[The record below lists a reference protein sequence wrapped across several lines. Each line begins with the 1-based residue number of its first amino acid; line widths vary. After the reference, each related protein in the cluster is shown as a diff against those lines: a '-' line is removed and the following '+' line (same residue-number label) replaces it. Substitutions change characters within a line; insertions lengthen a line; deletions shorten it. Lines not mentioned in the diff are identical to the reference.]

1 MRTQLFFG
9 AAIAALM
16 IPAAASA
23 QETTS
28 IIRGTVTKGDA
39 PVVGATVVAT
49 DVNSGT
55 RSSTTTGSDG
65 AFSLPGLR
73 AGGPYTVDVTSPE
86 GNTSVTDIFT
96 VVQQAYDLPISLAEA
111 ESAGDIV
118 VTASSIRGA
127 GNNSGGPQTIL
138 TRADISKVASVNRDV
153 RDLQRRDPFAT
164 LDLTNGRAVSFAGVN
179 PRFNRFTING
189 VQVGDNFGLNS
200 DASPTGRG
208 PVPLDAIGQ
217 FSVSIAPYDIRQGNF
232 TGGAIDTVLASG
244 TNEFHGT
251 GFYSVSRD
259 ELQGSRIG
267 TLQIPIPNYNSQTYG
282 ATIRG
287 PIIPDTL
294 FFMISGER
302 NTDPRPLPISQI
314 NQVPNLTQATIDAVS
329 AIAQSRYGFDAG
341 GVIGITNNLDEK
353 IVGRIDW
360 NVTPGQKLSLSY
372 INAFDSRDVQNNS
385 STSAANPS
393 LGLGSNYH
401 RATQLLRAG
410 IVQLNSDWTSK
421 LSTEAR
427 ILYRSSRNGRVPL
440 GGATGFAQ
448 FRVCTEAT
456 STVLGTNLAI
466 TCAPGTPVVALGTEQ
481 FTQTNELFFDEYGAS
496 LLARY
501 SAGRHEIKALFEYDQ
516 RRINNFFI
524 PSSLGV
530 YYFDSLAD
538 FSDGNASQ
546 LLYGAA
552 TRSPA
557 TTAAADFRYGQY
569 TLGLQDD
576 WQVTDDLKLNLG
588 IRYDVYAQNP
598 DLTLNPNYVNRFGF
612 ANNNNYK
619 GLDNFQPRI
628 GFNYKPLN
636 KLQIRGGFGIFGGG
650 SPDIYLANSYGNTGV
665 LTNAI
670 TVARASPVASAPP
683 VGAQATATCTAP
695 FTGANAA
702 VCTDALNNVTGT
714 SIPAS
719 VNGNTV
725 NNLASLV
732 NAPTA
737 SLAQNFRLPSV
748 YKWTLSADYNLF
760 GFNLGVDFL
769 HTEANQAISFTD
781 IRSVV
786 TGTLPDGRPRYAPL
800 TSLGAPNSDANADIV
815 LTNTSRGYSNIIVAR
830 FSKVDDFGLSYGGS
844 YTYQDVRDVSP
855 ATASQATSLYG
866 QAAAIDPNNPAFGH
880 SNDETRWQF
889 KYNIGFDHAFFGDY
903 RTVFQLFGET
913 RAGRN
918 FSFTGQSTGARSA
931 VFGTTNSNVNAQTR
945 YLLYVPT
952 GLDDSRVSY
961 DTTATRDSLD
971 TLINSTALNR
981 YRGRVADKN
990 IARSRAFTRIDLHLE
1005 QEIPTF
1011 VGKSRITLFADIENL
1026 PNLLNSNWGGLRQF
1040 GFPYTAAVVQVA
1052 CLATATPTGTAPAA
1066 GVTNTA
1072 SNQVCSQYRY
1082 SQFTAPNTSV
1092 PSSLNSLY
1100 LIRVGARFTF

>member
-1 MRTQLFFG
+1 MRYQLFIG
-9 AAIAALM
+9 AAVAALA

-23 QETTS
+23 QETTTQ
-28 IIRGTVTKGDA
+28 IRGTVTSNGQA
-39 PVVGATVVAT
+39 IVGAEIVVT
-49 DVNSGT
+49 DVNTST
-55 RSSTTTGSDG
+55 RSTATTDGSG
-65 AFSLPGLR
+65 QFSASGLR
-73 AGGPYTVDVTSPE
+73 GGGPYTVDVTSSA
-86 GNTSVTDIFT
+86 GSTSITDIYT
-96 VVQQAYDLPISLAEA
+96 VVGQPYDLPIEIADSQN
-111 ESAGDIV
+111 DIV
-118 VTASSIRGA
+118 VTASTIKGA
-127 GNNSGGPQTIL
+127 GSRSNGPQTIL
-138 TRADISKVASVNRDV
+138 SARDISKVASVNRDV

-164 LDLTNGRAVSFAGVN
+164 LDLSNGRAVSFAGVN

-217 FSVSIAPYDIRQGNF
+217 FSVSIAPYDVRQGNF
-232 TGGAIDTVLASG
+232 VGGAIDTVLASG

-267 TLQIPIPNYNSQTYG
+267 ALSVPIPNYNSETYG
-282 ATIRG
+282 ATFRG
-287 PIIPDTL
+287 PIIKDTL
-294 FFMISGER
+294 FFMVSAER

-360 NVTPGQKLSLSY
+360 NITTGQKLSLSY

-385 STSAANPS
+385 STSSANPS
-393 LGLGSNYH
+393 LGLGSNYYK
-401 RATQLLRAG
+401 ATQLLRAG
-410 IVQLNSDWTSK
+410 IIQLNSDWTDK

-427 ILYRSSRNGRVPL
+427 LLYRSSRNGRVPL

-456 STVLGTNLAI
+456 STVSGSNQAV
-466 TCAPGTPVVALGTEQ
+466 TCAAGTPVIAFGTEQ
-481 FTQTNELFFDEYGAS
+481 FTQTNELFFDEYGGS

-501 SAGRHEIKALFEYDQ
+501 TAGDHEFKALFEYDQ
-516 RRINNFFI
+516 RRITNFFI

-538 FSDGNASQ
+538 FNDGNASQ
-546 LLYGAA
+546 LLYGTA
-552 TRSPA
+552 TRLPA

-569 TLGLQDD
+569 TFGFQDD
-576 WQVTDDLKLNLG
+576 WQVTGNLKLNLG
-588 IRYDVYAQNP
+588 IRYDLYAQNP
-598 DLTLNPNYVNRFGF
+598 DLTLNQNYVNRFGF
-612 ANNNNYK
+612 ANTNNYK
-619 GLDNFQPRI
+619 GLDNFQPRV
-628 GFNYKPLN
+628 GFNYKPIDNLT
-636 KLQIRGGFGIFGGG
+636 IRGGFGIFGGG
-650 SPDIYLANSYGNTGV
+650 SPDIYLSNSYGNTGV

-670 TVARASPVASAPP
+670 TVARATAVASAPP
-683 VGAQATATCTAP
+683 AGAQATATCTAP
-695 FTGANAA
+695 FTGANAN
-702 VCTDALNNVTGT
+702 VCTDALNNVSGT
-714 SIPAS
+714 SIPTS
-719 VNGNTV
+719 VSNNAINNT
-725 NNLASLV
+725 ASLV

-760 GFNLGVDFL
+760 GFDIGFDFL
-769 HTEANQAISFTD
+769 HTQARQAISFTD
-781 IRSVV
+781 IRSVQI
-786 TGTLPDGRPRYAPL
+786 GTLPDGRPRYAPV

-815 LTNTSRGYSNIIVAR
+815 LTNTTRGYSNIIVAR
-830 FSKVDDFGLSYGGS
+830 FSKVHDFGLSYGGS

-880 SNDETRWQF
+880 SSDETRWAF

-918 FSFTGQSTGARSA
+918 FSFTGQGTGARSS
-931 VFGTTNSNVNAQTR
+931 VFGTTNSNTNAQTR

-952 GLDDSRVSY
+952 STSDPLVSY
-961 DTTATRDSLD
+961 DSAATRDSLD
-971 TLINSTALNR
+971 ALINSTALNR
-981 YRGRVADKN
+981 YRGRISDKN

-1026 PNLLNSNWGGLRQF
+1026 PNLLNSNWGGLRQL
-1040 GFPYTAAVVQVA
+1040 GFPYTAAVVQVS
-1052 CLATATPTGTAPAA
+1052 CLSSAVPTGTAPGA

-1072 SNQVCSQYRY
+1072 SNQTCAQYRY
-1082 SQFTAPNTSV
+1082 SQFTTPNTSV

-1100 LIRVGARFTF
+1100 TIRVGARFTF